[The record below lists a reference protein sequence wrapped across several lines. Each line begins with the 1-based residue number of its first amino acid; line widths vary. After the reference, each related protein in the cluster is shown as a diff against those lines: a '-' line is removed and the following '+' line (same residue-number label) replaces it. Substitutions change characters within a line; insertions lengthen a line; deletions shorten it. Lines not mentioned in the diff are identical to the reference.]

1 VVGSC
6 RACRGDIAWLSYCSL
21 SSRYVDDC
29 FTERIELRR
38 IERCQATVGY
48 AERESWER
56 EPYITS
62 ARSTNFCPLRTTA
75 PSCQIECKNTKRAGA
90 LVRDINP
97 DTRILVSR
105 TTRTLRSHC
114 RDFSRDLLRCERAQL
129 LNGAVQFSN
138 HLSKSLATGLAF
150 RRFQNDHVCTPSN
163 RYGLA
168 PSLDPGGGN
177 HHAFFGVLHGFHRQS
192 LRNIRTKY
200 IMVLRTF
207 RRQPE
212 ILWIARRSF
221 VAAYSDSP
229 IATVPAGPP
238 PFNLARWIPPFL
250 SSEAMECV

>member
-1 VVGSC
+1 MVGSC

-177 HHAFFGVLHGFHRQS
+177 HHAFFSVLHGFHRQ
-192 LRNIRTKY
+192 RIQCIRRQYT
-200 IMVLRTF
+200 MVLRL
-207 RRQPE
+207 RSQWSA
-212 ILWIARRSF
+212 ILRAARPSF
-221 VAAYSDSP
+221 MTACSDCP
-229 IATVPAGPP
+229 IST
-238 PFNLARWIPPFL
+238 IPCRL
-250 SSEAMECV
+250 TIQS